1 MRLDFPPRPMLRR
14 CCALKMGLTLLGLL
28 PSFCRKRR
36 NHRLRDA
43 IYYTRAHRQGQY
55 CHVGRR
61 YIPEESPAAD
71 TSLAMTYCDSFA
83 SVEFLI
89 HSESLNNTT
98 PMSRMLCQLKE
109 LQPSDDTGMTVPPP
123 GTRRAKTMA
132 TPSSA
137 HWATATRQSIR
148 LSQQQWLFEPPVRRV
163 SNHRLAKCTEP
174 TLARGKPR
182 WSRNSRLGLHF
193 LR

>member
-1 MRLDFPPRPMLRR
+1 
-14 CCALKMGLTLLGLL
+14 
-28 PSFCRKRR
+28 
-36 NHRLRDA
+36 
-43 IYYTRAHRQGQY
+43 
-55 CHVGRR
+55 
-61 YIPEESPAAD
+61 
-71 TSLAMTYCDSFA
+71 
-83 SVEFLI
+83 
-89 HSESLNNTT
+89 
-98 PMSRMLCQLKE
+98 MSRMLCQLKE

-182 WSRNSRLGLHF
+182 WSRNMGRSEHGIQPETRLQLKTLRKRQPSPEMQITSRGSPNDDNQSAQAH
-193 LR
+193 RE